1 MTNKNSKIEDLL
13 ETLLM
18 KKPSKYKYKE
28 PIEVPCPVCR
38 GLDSERCP
46 ACDGLGTIEQWRN
59 RE

>member
-1 MTNKNSKIEDLL
+1 
-13 ETLLM
+13 M